1 MYIPDKVQKIYK
13 LPVEVRSA
21 KTRLKQLKIAAKFE
35 FRFSVT

>member
-21 KTRLKQLKIAAKFE
+21 KTRLNITKIFFKK
-35 FRFSVT
+35 